1 MMFYLKKKN
10 KIALFSIF
18 LFLMGMVSLQAQHK
32 KVQVRFQ
39 IFESDYKEFYKDS
52 LSALEKK
59 GAELI
64 CHAFQEEFPF
74 VKFTNESAD
83 NQLFVFIQRQ
93 DPDNPGYIFAV
104 ELGMF
109 LLPENGTKTP
119 VLKTD
124 FRGIDQAFAPLPGSH
139 QAFLLELKG
148 IISSWAANETEMII
162 SELMSQVSLGE
173 KARPVINHPVIKRE
187 IFLMPFSKDSL
198 YIGELSEFS
207 VIAMWAD
214 SNFSQPISYS
224 AIFNGGT
231 ININSAYPEEYR
243 GNFFIELDTIQPESL
258 KKKAREMLS
267 NADLPV
273 EGIFIKKFI
282 RSTIELIDPSSF

>member
-1 MMFYLKKKN
+1 MN
-10 KIALFSIF
+10 
-18 LFLMGMVSLQAQHK
+18 
-32 KVQVRFQ
+32 
-39 IFESDYKEFYKDS
+39 
-52 LSALEKK
+52 
-59 GAELI
+59 
-64 CHAFQEEFPF
+64 
-74 VKFTNESAD
+74 
-83 NQLFVFIQRQ
+83 
-93 DPDNPGYIFAV
+93 
-104 ELGMF
+104 
-109 LLPENGTKTP
+109 LLT
-119 VLKTD
+119 
-124 FRGIDQAFAPLPGSH
+124 
-139 QAFLLELKG
+139 
-148 IISSWAANETEMII
+148 
-162 SELMSQVSLGE
+162 
-173 KARPVINHPVIKRE
+173 
-187 IFLMPFSKDSL
+187 
-198 YIGELSEFS
+198 IGELSEFS